1 MITGSS
7 RGIGFALARRFLEL
21 GCRVTIA
28 GRGDATTR
36 AAMDKLTQA
45 LPAQASALSF
55 RTCDVTRTAD
65 LEALW
70 QHASA
75 QAPVDVWINNAGVSP
90 PLAPFWDV
98 PAQALEDVIDSNV
111 KGAMMGAWV
120 AMRGMR
126 AQNSGTIYNIV
137 GFGSDGMMFPGAL
150 AYGASKRAVGYITK
164 ALAREAKGSAVRVCS
179 MDPGVVRTDM
189 VEATWRNVSS
199 SSRLM
204 SAVILA
210 LALEADE
217 VARLLAPR
225 LLANQR
231 AGALVRPWNPLV
243 SWLRLFLV
251 PLALLRGALAGRT
264 DPALPGPG
272 TRGTNKAD

>member
-1 MITGSS
+1 VITGSS

-28 GRGDATTR
+28 GRSDATTR

-55 RTCDVTRTAD
+55 RTCDVTRTGD

-70 QHASA
+70 QHATA
-75 QAPVDVWINNAGVSP
+75 QAPVDIWINNAGVSP
-90 PLAPFWDV
+90 PLALFWDV

-150 AYGASKRAVGYITK
+150 AYGASKRAMGYITK
-164 ALAREAKGSAVRVCS
+164 ALALEAKGSAVRVCS

-189 VEATWRNVSS
+189 VEETWRNVSS

-204 SAVILA
+204 AAVIRS

-231 AGALVRPWNPLV
+231 AGALVRPWNPFV
-243 SWLRLFLV
+243 AWLRLFLV

-264 DPALPGPG
+264 GPAAPDPG
-272 TRGTNKAD
+272 TRPTSKAD